1 MTSIY
6 TKTGDGGETALFGGG
21 RVGKDDAR
29 VEAYGQVDELN
40 SVIGVARA
48 AGLGEM
54 DEFAQELQNQLFTV
68 GSLLATPPTSKAA
81 AHIPKISPDWAVAME
96 RAIDTFDEKLAPL
109 RQFILP
115 GGTAAAA
122 ALHHAR
128 TVCRRAERR
137 VVSLARDESVPPEVV
152 VYLNRLSD
160 LLFTMARV
168 ANARASY
175 RDVPWETPKTS

>member
-48 AGLGEM
+48 AGLGGM

-68 GSLLATPPTSKAA
+68 GSVLATPPTSKAA
-81 AHIPKISPDWAVAME
+81 AHIPKISPDWARAME
-96 RAIDTFDEKLAPL
+96 RAIDVFDEELAPL

-115 GGTAAAA
+115 GGTPGAA

-137 VVSLARDESVPPEVV
+137 VVSLSREENVSPEIV

-168 ANARASY
+168 VNARAHY